1 MGLLKLLTVLVIVF
15 VHLAIISPA
24 HGEIIQFY
32 HRCIK
37 YKKIIVSV
45 FISDF
50 CISSFFFF
58 VEVLDISSKT
68 SCSNEDGS
76 VNIMYSCTASC
87 GDRPC
92 LFLLKNGETICKEEE
107 QINDTVHTDVVTK
120 CLTQSSMCVTNITT
134 ASSSLDCNQ
143 PGTITR
149 TIESTISADDVNNSS
164 MYAIRCWP
172 PEGDETTEH
181 FFYQDYILTKSPQCT
196 SVSSDTSIS
205 TVTVTTTVI
214 EYSLDLE
221 SSSPYTISSPSLS
234 ISTVTTSKVTSSSSS
249 HSSRFTFSQS
259 LSSSSS
265 LSTTNQYT
273 TTSKLTRS
281 SSSLT
286 RSSSSLSDN
295 ISFTSSTEPTFTTQ
309 GLTSEYLA
317 IIIVSFC
324 I

>member
-1 MGLLKLLTVLVIVF
+1 
-15 VHLAIISPA
+15 
-24 HGEIIQFY
+24 
-32 HRCIK
+32 
-37 YKKIIVSV
+37 
-45 FISDF
+45 
-50 CISSFFFF
+50 
-58 VEVLDISSKT
+58 
-68 SCSNEDGS
+68 
-76 VNIMYSCTASC
+76 MYSCTASC

-92 LFLLKNGETICKEEE
+92 LFLLKNGETICKEEK

-120 CLTQSSMCVTNITT
+120 CLTQSSMCVTSNYD
-134 ASSSLDCNQ
+134 SLDCNQ
-143 PGTITR
+143 PGNITR

-205 TVTVTTTVI
+205 TVTVTTTEI

-221 SSSPYTISSPSLS
+221 SSSPYIISSPSLS
-234 ISTVTTSKVTSSSSS
+234 ISTVTTSKVTSPSSS

-295 ISFTSSTEPTFTTQ
+295 ISLTSSTEPTFTTQ